1 MFKVSV
7 ETCFWASH
15 QLTLPDGSKEARHSH
30 NWLVAVDVSSSEVN
44 GMGLVMDFRRLKTA
58 VDKIVADF
66 DNMALEKLAF
76 FERNNASA
84 ENVSKYIYEKL
95 EPALAEGLKLNGVRV
110 TEQAGCTAEFG
121 KY

>member
-1 MFKVSV
+1 
-7 ETCFWASH
+7 
-15 QLTLPDGSKEARHSH
+15 
-30 NWLVAVDVSSSEVN
+30 LVAVDVSSSEVN